1 MSIGPRPGDDD
12 GDDDYDVMSSEPM
25 GEGPEPTDD
34 DDGEDWDTNEMADQD
49 GPDEDDGT
57 VLEASE
63 DDQEGEEQA
72 EEGEDELEPIEPP
85 ANWPEEIREAFGA
98 IPPQLQHWYVNTAR
112 HMQADYTRK
121 TQAIAQEKQ
130 QIQRAQAN
138 YAELD
143 RITAPYEQ
151 QWALNGM
158 SKPQAISQLIALS
171 NFATNDPKGFIQYF
185 ANLRGVDLQQ
195 LNEQQEYVDP
205 QVAALRQPLAEV
217 QARLNQLQE
226 QNTAW
231 QQQQQYQQ
239 YQSAFQSV
247 NASIDDFARRTGQDG
262 KPLYPHL
269 NEVMGEMADLIE
281 TGRARSMDEAYRH
294 AIWLNESTRNRELQ
308 RSRANENAR
317 NRQRAEKARRA
328 GSSLSGAS
336 GANGAYSSREMSI
349 RDTINGVMDGSL

>member
-1 MSIGPRPGDDD
+1 MSIGPEDEDDNF
-12 GDDDYDVMSSEPM
+12 DVMSAEPM
-25 GEGPEPTDD
+25 GDGPDPADD
-34 DDGEDWDTNEMADQD
+34 DDGEDWDTNEMSDQD
-49 GPDEDDGT
+49 GPDEDGAET
-57 VLEASE
+57 LEASDDEGDLE
-63 DDQEGEEQA
+63 DGDDDEGEEA
-72 EEGEDELEPIEPP
+72 GEEYEPIEPP
-85 ANWPEEIREAFGA
+85 ANWPEHIRQAFA
-98 IPPQLQHWYVNTAR
+98 QVPPPLQHWYVNNAR

-171 NFATNDPKGFIQYF
+171 NFATNDPSGFIQYF
-185 ANLRGVDLQQ
+185 ANLRGVNLQQ
-195 LNEQQEYVDP
+195 LNEQQEYIDP
-205 QVAALRQPLAEV
+205 QVAALRQPLSEV
-217 QARLNQLQE
+217 QARLNQFE
-226 QNTAW
+226 QHYA
-231 QQQQQYQQ
+231 QQQQMQQHQQ

-247 NASIDDFARRTGQDG
+247 NASIDEFAQRQGQDG

-269 NEVMGEMADLIE
+269 NQVMGEMADLISS
-281 TGRARSMDEAYRH
+281 GRARSMDEAYKH
-294 AIWLNESTRNRELQ
+294 AIWLNESTRNNELR
-308 RSRANENAR
+308 RSRANDNAR
-317 NRQRAEKARRA
+317 LRQQAEKARRA

-336 GANGAYSSREMSI
+336 GANGAFTSGNMSI